1 MSRGA
6 GRRAFVAA
14 IGLFFALS
22 VLLSAGQGCLWGK
35 AAKGPVP
42 FPPDEEGEVTLL
54 DEEAEPEAV
63 PETPEGS
70 ESAEAPPTAAGQAEG
85 QAQAAA
91 AAAGTPPAVQD
102 TPPAVQDVPPAVQD
116 APVPQR
122 EAGAPVPGPASA
134 SPKESAEE
142 APRAAAEEPAPKSRP
157 HAEIPPSVVKAPAIA
172 HPDVPTWAARKEVL
186 IYRVEFLGLTMG
198 YARFTSKGKVLI
210 DGREA
215 YHLNVRAWTSDF
227 LSVIYPINDNIEYYL
242 DVKTLAPIRQ
252 EFTHIG
258 KGKDDVATFD
268 QEKGRIVYRY
278 KDTGEIRKSVDVP
291 PDVHDPVTAAYYF
304 RARDL
309 GVEERPRH
317 VYGGRKLYEISTR
330 KIGQERID
338 TPRGP
343 IGTIIIRPI
352 IKRDGQPDN
361 KGDLRMWMTDDG
373 RRIPVRIYA
382 KFRKI
387 KDWTLVAELVQ
398 PREGG

>member
-1 MSRGA
+1 M
-6 GRRAFVAA
+6 
-14 IGLFFALS
+14 
-22 VLLSAGQGCLWGK
+22 LLAGQGCLWGK
-35 AAKGPVP
+35 AARGPVP
-42 FPPDEEGEVTLL
+42 FTPGEEAEVTLL
-54 DEEAEPEAV
+54 DEEAEPEIVPEA
-63 PETPEGS
+63 PETPES
-70 ESAEAPPTAAGQAEG
+70 VEAPPLAAGEVEG
-85 QAQAAA
+85 KAQAPEQAPEAA
-91 AAAGTPPAVQD
+91 AEAAPA
-102 TPPAVQDVPPAVQD
+102 AHD
-116 APVPQR
+116 AQAPQR
-122 EAGAPVPGPASA
+122 EAGEPVPGPVS
-134 SPKESAEE
+134 
-142 APRAAAEEPAPKSRP
+142 APRKEPAPKSRS
-157 HAEIPPSVVKAPAIA
+157 HAETPPSDGIAPPVA
-172 HPDVPTWAARKEVL
+172 HPDVPAWAARKEVL

-227 LSVIYPINDNIEYYL
+227 LSIIYPINDNIEYYL
-242 DVKTLAPIRQ
+242 DVKTLAPLRQ

-268 QEKGRIVYRY
+268 QVKGRIVYRY
-278 KDTGEIRKSVDVP
+278 KDTGKIRKAVDVP

-309 GVEERPRH
+309 GAEERPRH

-343 IGTIIIRPI
+343 IGTVIIQPV
-352 IKRDGQPDN
+352 IKRDGRPDD

-387 KDWTLVAELVQ
+387 REWTLVAELVQ

>member
-1 MSRGA
+1 MSRGT
-6 GRRAFVAA
+6 GRGATVAA

-22 VLLSAGQGCLWGK
+22 VLLSAGQGCFWGK
-35 AAKGPVP
+35 AARGPVP
-42 FPPDEEGEVTLL
+42 FTPDEEAEVTLL
-54 DEEAEPEAV
+54 DEEAGPEIVPEA
-63 PETPEGS
+63 PEGP
-70 ESAEAPPTAAGQAEG
+70 ESVEAPPPAAGQAEG
-85 QAQAAA
+85 QAQAAE

-102 TPPAVQDVPPAVQD
+102 APPAVQD
-116 APVPQR
+116 AP
-122 EAGAPVPGPASA
+122 APLPG
-134 SPKESAEE
+134 
-142 APRAAAEEPAPKSRP
+142 AAEKAPKPRP
-157 HAEIPPSVVKAPAIA
+157 HAETPPSAVKAPAIA
-172 HPDVPTWAARKEVL
+172 HPDVPSWAARKEVL

-278 KDTGEIRKSVDVP
+278 KNTGEIRKAVDVP

-343 IGTIIIRPI
+343 VGTIIIRPI

>member
-6 GRRAFVAA
+6 GRGAAVAA
-14 IGLFFALS
+14 VGLVFALS

-54 DEEAEPEAV
+54 DEEAEPEAI
-63 PETPEGS
+63 PEAPEGS
-70 ESAEAPPTAAGQAEG
+70 GSVEAPPPAAGQAEE
-85 QAQAAA
+85 QPRQAADE
-91 AAAGTPPAVQD
+91 AAGTPPAAMGA
-102 TPPAVQDVPPAVQD
+102 PPIVRDAPASVQD
-116 APVPQR
+116 APAPQQ
-122 EAGAPVPGPASA
+122 EAGEPVRDSASA
-134 SPKESAEE
+134 PPK
-142 APRAAAEEPAPKSRP
+142 EPAPKPRP
-157 HAEIPPSVVKAPAIA
+157 HAETPPSAAKAPAIA
-172 HPDVPTWAARKEVL
+172 HRDVPAWAARKEVL

-210 DGREA
+210 EGREA

-268 QEKGRIVYRY
+268 QVKGRIVYRY
-278 KDTGEIRKSVDVP
+278 KDTGEIRKAVDVP

>member
-6 GRRAFVAA
+6 GRGAFVAA
-14 IGLFFALS
+14 IGLFLALA

-35 AAKGPVP
+35 AAKAPVP

-54 DEEAEPEAV
+54 DEEAEPEVV
-63 PETPEGS
+63 PEAPEGPDS
-70 ESAEAPPTAAGQAEG
+70 VEAPPPAAGQAEG
-85 QAQAAA
+85 QTQAAEA
-91 AAAGTPPAVQD
+91 GAGTPPAVQD
-102 TPPAVQDVPPAVQD
+102 APPAVQD
-116 APVPQR
+116 APAPQR
-122 EAGAPVPGPASA
+122 EAGEPVPGPASA
-134 SPKESAEE
+134 PPKESAGE
-142 APRAAAEEPAPKSRP
+142 APRAATAEPAPKPRP
-157 HAEIPPSVVKAPAIA
+157 HAETQPSAVKAHAIA
-172 HPDVPTWAARKEVL
+172 HPDVPAWAARKEVL

-278 KDTGEIRKSVDVP
+278 KDTGEIRKAVDVP
-291 PDVHDPVTAAYYF
+291 PDVHDPVSAAYYF

>member
-1 MSRGA
+1 LSSGA
-6 GRRAFVAA
+6 GRGALVAA
-14 IGLFFALS
+14 IGVFLALS
-22 VLLSAGQGCLWGK
+22 ILLLAGQGCFWGK
-35 AAKGPVP
+35 AARGPVP
-42 FPPDEEGEVTLL
+42 FTEGEEGEVTLL
-54 DEEAEPEAV
+54 IDEEEEQEAAPAAPEAAEPV
-63 PETPEGS
+63 ETPS
-70 ESAEAPPTAAGQAEG
+70 PAAGQADG
-85 QAQAAA
+85 KAQAPEVS
-91 AAAGTPPAVQD
+91 AGAPPSVQEA
-102 TPPAVQDVPPAVQD
+102 PA
-116 APVPQR
+116 PQR
-122 EAGAPVPGPASA
+122 EAAEPVPGPASA
-134 SPKESAEE
+134 P
-142 APRAAAEEPAPKSRP
+142 PAPKSRP
-157 HAEIPPSVVKAPAIA
+157 HAETPPSAAKAPAAA
-172 HPDVPTWAARKEVL
+172 HPDVPAWAARKEVL

-210 DGREA
+210 DGRET

-278 KDTGEIRKSVDVP
+278 KATGEIRKAVDVP
-291 PDVHDPVTAAYYF
+291 PDVHDPVSAAYYF

-309 GVEERPRH
+309 GAEDRPRH

-343 IGTIIIRPI
+343 IGTVVIRPI
-352 IKRDGQPDN
+352 IKRDGQLDN

-387 KDWTLVAELVQ
+387 KDWTLVAELIQ